1 MVSKMKITNIQNHSF
16 FIFIIFFS
24 YGCIIDQ
31 SIKRDI
37 MTIQQKYIPDKSL
50 GVFEISLVNNLISNS
65 ISGYTSDSSAYSDLR
80 LYADSMEIDF
90 KIVLLPDEVLKD
102 SVYGI
107 VNVSVT
113 PLKEEPSHKSQMV
126 DQALMGYP
134 VKLLRKVDEWYQCQT
149 HYNYIGWINE
159 TAIYKGTTKDKK
171 KWQSLATYKVIKMN
185 SIVYSRPRTGSDPVN
200 DLVLNNRLIVLKKLL
215 KWCEILLP
223 DGRTGF
229 VKSTDLTKI
238 NNQKK
243 ININALLTSAKNMM
257 GVPYIWGGN
266 STKGND
272 CSGFTQTVFNTQ
284 NIQLPRDAR
293 QQALLGTKIPL
304 DESQPG
310 DLFFFGNN
318 NKIKHVGI
326 CINGKDFIHQGG
338 KVAIHSLDPNSI
350 RFNHHRKE
358 TFLFVKRIKS

>member
-1 MVSKMKITNIQNHSF
+1 MRLSKLLYQSSFLFITF
-16 FIFIIFFS
+16 LS

-31 SIKRDI
+31 NTKRDI
-37 MTIQQKYIPDKSL
+37 IKIQKKYIPDKSL
-50 GVFEISLVNNLISNS
+50 GVFEITLSKNLISNS
-65 ISGYTSDSSAYSDLR
+65 ISGYTSDSSAYTDMKIYS
-80 LYADSMEIDF
+80 DSMNINF
-90 KIVLLPDEVLKD
+90 KVILLPEQSLQD
-102 SVYGI
+102 SIYGI

-134 VKLLRKVDEWYQCQT
+134 VKLLRKVDEWYLCQT
-149 HYNYIGWINE
+149 HYGYIGWINK
-159 TAIYKGTTKDKK
+159 TAIYKGTKKDKNE
-171 KWQSLATYKVIKMN
+171 WESLAIYKVSKMN
-185 SIVYSRPRTGSDPVN
+185 SSVYSKPRIGSDPVN
-200 DLVLNNRLIVLKKLL
+200 DLVLNNQLIVLKKLL
-215 KWCEILLP
+215 KWCEISLP
-223 DGRTGF
+223 DGRKGF
-229 VKSTDLTKI
+229 VKSSDLTK
-238 NNQKK
+238 NNNKQKK
-243 ININALLTSAKNMM
+243 LNVNHLLKYAKNMM

-293 QQALLGTKIPL
+293 QQALLGTEIPL
-304 DESQPG
+304 EKSKPG
-310 DLFFFGNN
+310 DLFFFGND

-338 KVAIHSLDPNSI
+338 KVAINSLDPNSI
-350 RFNHHRKE
+350 RFDSHRKE